1 LRLAGL
7 RISQFTVMQVLSL
20 VGDVNQ
26 GSLGRILAMDSTS
39 LTRTLAILGREGWV
53 TKRRGE
59 DRREWRLR
67 LTKSGV
73 AKFQMALPY
82 WKDAQTQMR
91 QRLGEHRWGE
101 LTELTNYVT
110 GAVTTQGDV

>member
-1 LRLAGL
+1 
-7 RISQFTVMQVLSL
+7 MQVLSL